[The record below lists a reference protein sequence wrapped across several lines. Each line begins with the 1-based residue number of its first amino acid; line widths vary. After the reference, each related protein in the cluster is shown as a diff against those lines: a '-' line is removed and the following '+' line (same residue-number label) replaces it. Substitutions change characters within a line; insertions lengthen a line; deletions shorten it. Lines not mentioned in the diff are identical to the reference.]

1 MDSANRLGEFLRARR
16 ELARPESHGMPAAG
30 LRRTPGMRREEV
42 AMLAGVSTDY
52 YIRLEQGRDKHPS
65 AQVLDALAAALTL
78 EEDAVAH
85 LHELARP
92 QPRRRRRAGRP
103 ERVSQ
108 GLVRLMERWPDTPAL
123 VLGRYMDVLAGNAL
137 GVALFGWLS
146 DRSLVRAVFLD
157 PRARDFYRD
166 WQKVTRDCVA
176 SLRATAGADLDDP
189 RLTDLVGELSLK
201 SADFARL
208 WARHD
213 VRGKTT
219 ESKRLRHPVVGELT
233 LSYEALTVNSAP
245 GQQLVVYQAE
255 PGSPSEQALAL
266 LGSVV
271 ATPVMRDIAMA
282 EHMPEQ
288 EK

>member
-1 MDSANRLGEFLRARR
+1 
-16 ELARPESHGMPAAG
+16 
-30 LRRTPGMRREEV
+30 
-42 AMLAGVSTDY
+42 MLAGVSTDY

-65 AQVLDALAAALTL
+65 AQVLEALATALIL

-92 QPRRRRRAGRP
+92 EPRRRRRAGRP
-103 ERVSQ
+103 ERVSP

-137 GVALFGWLS
+137 GAALFGWLG
-146 DRSLVRAVFLD
+146 DRSLVRTVFLD
-157 PRARDFYRD
+157 PQARDFYRD
-166 WQKVTRDCVA
+166 WPKVTRDCVA

-213 VRGKTT
+213 VRGKTA
-219 ESKRLRHPVVGELT
+219 EFKRLRHPVVGELD

-255 PGSPSEQALAL
+255 PGSPSEQALSL
-266 LGSVV
+266 LGSIT
-271 ATPVMRDIAMA
+271 ATPVMRDITMT
-282 EHMPEQ
+282 EQ